1 MPPCCQWPRCAGLL
15 SRTQLTAWRFR
26 SSKGARAKNGLDHA
40 KSTVIVNEC
49 LVFRVSIRYGHLVQR
64 GYPGSHAEH
73 SAEASMDQHLLN
85 IEQRLSAICV
95 RCYTCSRR
103 LVPAPPLRRPRS
115 LRLRQTVSMPDRD
128 YVLPPLRVIQKAHQ
142 LKEVMPPLIT
152 RPKGGARLHSFP
164 FCAVD
169 LSDVLSVLP
178 EDGQGAFGIDDGALS
193 ASGIPTMTNCISS
206 DGLCIYRRIQ
216 GALPLS

>member
-1 MPPCCQWPRCAGLL
+1 
-15 SRTQLTAWRFR
+15 
-26 SSKGARAKNGLDHA
+26 
-40 KSTVIVNEC
+40 
-49 LVFRVSIRYGHLVQR
+49 
-64 GYPGSHAEH
+64 
-73 SAEASMDQHLLN
+73 
-85 IEQRLSAICV
+85 
-95 RCYTCSRR
+95 
-103 LVPAPPLRRPRS
+103 
-115 LRLRQTVSMPDRD
+115 MPDRD